1 MALTC
6 AICNGE
12 LLHTQELRDWWNS
25 KRIQYHVAKFQSKQ
39 AVRVL
44 QRYSRALQQELTN
57 GCLQRYATHIAA
69 WVASL
74 KWDASVQSHSLAM
87 ELLRLYLQQ
96 LEAKTTSLCPCLLSG
111 LKFIWQK
118 RPPCL
123 DDPWARL
130 EDFMPATVLAE
141 CVTLSAR
148 PQKAVCLLQKAIQI
162 WRNEDDS
169 QRALY
174 VESLESELSQVQDA
188 SGDIVDAKHF
198 RSIFRRAVAALSQP
212 RLLLHK
218 RKGDELEL
226 DHQDTLQ
233 RRFFARGKIYFC
245 SLFHAKFSCEC
256 GLNAER
262 SERGHW

>member
-1 MALTC
+1 
-6 AICNGE
+6 
-12 LLHTQELRDWWNS
+12 
-25 KRIQYHVAKFQSKQ
+25 
-39 AVRVL
+39 
-44 QRYSRALQQELTN
+44 
-57 GCLQRYATHIAA
+57 
-69 WVASL
+69 
-74 KWDASVQSHSLAM
+74 
-87 ELLRLYLQQ
+87 
-96 LEAKTTSLCPCLLSG
+96 
-111 LKFIWQK
+111 
-118 RPPCL
+118 
-123 DDPWARL
+123 
-130 EDFMPATVLAE
+130 MPATVLAE
-141 CVTLSAR
+141 CVALSAR

-174 VESLESELSQVQDA
+174 VESLESELSEVQDA

-245 SLFHAKFSCEC
+245 SVFHAI
-256 GLNAER
+256 
-262 SERGHW
+262 

>member
-12 LLHTQELRDWWNS
+12 LLHTEELRDWWNS

-57 GCLQRYATHIAA
+57 DCLQRYATHIAA

-74 KWDASVQSHSLAM
+74 KWDASVQSHLLAM

-96 LEAKTTSLCPCLLSG
+96 LEAKTTCLCPCLLSG

-141 CVTLSAR
+141 CVALSAR

-174 VESLESELSQVQDA
+174 VESLESELSEVQDA

-233 RRFFARGKIYFC
+233 RRFFARGKIYIFC
-245 SLFHAKFSCEC
+245 SLFHAI
-256 GLNAER
+256 
-262 SERGHW
+262 

>member
-12 LLHTQELRDWWNS
+12 LLHTEELRDWWNS

-44 QRYSRALQQELTN
+44 QRYSRALHQELTN

-74 KWDASVQSHSLAM
+74 KWDASVQSHLLAM

-141 CVTLSAR
+141 CVALSAR

-174 VESLESELSQVQDA
+174 VESLESELSEVQDA

-245 SLFHAKFSCEC
+245 SVFHAI
-256 GLNAER
+256 
-262 SERGHW
+262 